1 MACWQAGLSIRPH
14 DNAPGNRG
22 REGGKTVQN
31 IPDDV
36 LYENT
41 INRLQRGGL
50 KTADFPRA
58 HIISLA
64 REIGQY
70 RDRIRYLE
78 EQLGADP
85 IAPRHHAEIEIQQ
98 LKDAIVAQFLER
110 YAPGGEKHG

>member
-1 MACWQAGLSIRPH
+1 M
-14 DNAPGNRG
+14 
-22 REGGKTVQN
+22 QN

-64 REIGQY
+64 REIDQY
-70 RDRIRYLE
+70 RDKIRFLE
-78 EQLGADP
+78 EQLGANP
-85 IAPRHHAEIEIQQ
+85 IAHRHQAEIDAQR